1 MMDWLSLYEPKKV
14 TAEEAV
20 GVLRSG
26 FRIFVTGNC
35 SVPQVVMEALNQ
47 RAPDL
52 ENLSLIQVLT
62 IGKADYVKPELV
74 PHIRVNS
81 LFISPNVREAVNDG
95 RADFTPVFLSEIPRL
110 FKTGRLPIDVAL
122 IQVTP
127 PDRYGY
133 CSYGVE
139 VGVTKTAA
147 ESAKIVIAEVNPHM
161 PRTLGDSFIHVS
173 KIDYFVEVDYALPEV
188 QMAASSP
195 EQEAIANHLAAV
207 IPDGATLQ
215 MGIGGIPDAV
225 LRKLH
230 NHKHL
235 GIHTEL
241 FSDGVVD
248 LVEAG
253 VITNERK
260 TLHPGKIIAGFLL
273 GTQRLYDFVDDN
285 PIVELHPSEYIN
297 DPFVIA
303 KNDRMVSINSAIQ
316 VDLTGQVCADSM
328 GTYLYSGVGGQLD
341 FVRGAARS
349 NGGMPVIAMLSTAK
363 NGSISRIVPTLTPGS
378 GVITTRNDVHFIATE
393 YGVADLY
400 GRTIRERAKA
410 LVEIAHPKFRE
421 ELAEAAEKLYH
432 VPRLFVDTLPW
443 SETAGSEDE
452 TPEPSVV
459 ESETP
464 AEDTG

>member
-14 TAEEAV
+14 TAEEA
-20 GVLRSG
+20 LSHLKSG
-26 FRIFVTGNC
+26 YRIFVTGNC
-35 SVPQVVMEALNQ
+35 SLPQNVMEALNV
-47 RAPDL
+47 RAPQL
-52 ENLSLIQVLT
+52 KNLSLIQVLT
-62 IGKADYVKPELV
+62 IGKADYIQPQIV
-74 PHIRVNS
+74 PHLRVNS

-95 RADFTPVFLSEIPRL
+95 RADFTPIFLSEIPRL
-110 FKTGRLPIDVAL
+110 FKSGRLPIDVAL

-139 VGVTKTAA
+139 VGVTKTAS
-147 ESAKIVIAEVNPHM
+147 ESAKIVIAEVNPRM

-173 KIDYFVEVDYALPEV
+173 KIDYVIEVDYPLPEV
-188 QMAASSP
+188 EMAVSSP
-195 EQEAIANHLAAV
+195 EQEAIANHLAAI

-225 LRKLH
+225 LRKLY

-248 LVEAG
+248 LVEMG

-260 TLHPGKIIAGFLL
+260 TLHPGKIIAGFVL

-303 KNDRMVSINSAIQ
+303 QNDRMVSINSALQ
-316 VDLTGQVCADSM
+316 VDLTGPVCADSI
-328 GTYLYSGVGGQLD
+328 GPAFYSGVGGQVD

-349 NGGMPVIAMLSTAK
+349 TGGMPIIALLSTAK
-363 NGSISRIVPTLTPGS
+363 GGTISRIVPMLTPGA
-378 GVITTRNDVHFIATE
+378 GVTTSRNDVHFVATE
-393 YGVADLY
+393 FGVADLY
-400 GRTIRERAKA
+400 GRTVRDRAQQ
-410 LVEIAHPKFRE
+410 LVEIAHPKFRA

-432 VPRLFVDTLPW
+432 VPHFSVPALP
-443 SETAGSEDE
+443 S
-452 TPEPSVV
+452 
-459 ESETP
+459 
-464 AEDTG
+464 DTGEA

>member
-1 MMDWLSLYEPKKV
+1 MDWLGQYEPKKV

-20 GVLRSG
+20 GVLKSG
-26 FRIFVTGNC
+26 YRIFVTGNC
-35 SVPQVVMEALNQ
+35 SVPQTVMEALNQ
-47 RAPDL
+47 RAPEL

-74 PHIRVNS
+74 PHLRVNS
-81 LFISPNVREAVNDG
+81 LFISANVREAVNDG
-95 RADFTPVFLSEIPRL
+95 RADFTPVFLSEIPSL
-110 FKTGRLPIDVAL
+110 FKSGQLPLDVSL
-122 IQVTP
+122 IQVSP
-127 PDRYGY
+127 PDKYGY

-147 ESAKIVIAEVNPHM
+147 ESSKIVIAEVNPNM

-173 KIDYFVEVDYALPEV
+173 KLDYVVEVDYALPEV
-188 QMAASSP
+188 HMAVSSP
-195 EQEAIANHLAAV
+195 EQEAIANHLAAM

-225 LRKLH
+225 LKKLQ

-235 GIHTEL
+235 GVHTEL

-260 TLHPGKIIAGFLL
+260 TFHPGKIIAGFML
-273 GTQRLYDFVDDN
+273 GTQRLYEFVDDN
-285 PIVELHPSEYIN
+285 PIVELHPTEYIN
-297 DPFVIA
+297 DPFNIA

-316 VDLTGQVCADSM
+316 VDLTGQVCADSI
-328 GTYLYSGVGGQLD
+328 GPRFYSGVGGQVD

-349 NGGMPVIAMLSTAK
+349 KGGMPIIAFPSTAK
-363 NGSISRIVPTLTPGS
+363 NGEISRIVPTLTPGS
-378 GVITTRNDVHFIATE
+378 GVITSRNDVHYIATE

-400 GRTIRERAKA
+400 GRTIRERARS
-410 LVEIAHPKFRE
+410 LIEIAHPKFRA
-421 ELAEAAEKLYH
+421 ELAETAEELYH
-432 VPRLFVDTLPW
+432 VPKFFV
-443 SETAGSEDE
+443 
-452 TPEPSVV
+452 PEMPT
-459 ESETP
+459 E
-464 AEDTG
+464 

>member
-1 MMDWLSLYEPKKV
+1 MTTDWLSQYEPKKV
-14 TAEEAV
+14 TAQEAMR
-20 GVLRSG
+20 VLRSG
-26 FRIFVTGNC
+26 YRIFITGNA
-35 SVPQVVMEALNQ
+35 SVPQQLVKALEERAMELH
-47 RAPDL
+47 
-52 ENLSLIQVLT
+52 NLTLIQVLV
-62 IGKADYVKPELV
+62 IGKADYVRPELAG
-74 PHIRVNS
+74 HLRVNS
-81 LFISPNVREAVNDG
+81 LFISPSIRDAVNDG

-122 IQVTP
+122 IQVSP

-147 ESAKIVIAEVNPHM
+147 ESAKIVIAEVNPNM
-161 PRTLGDSFIHVS
+161 PRTLGDSFIHVG
-173 KIDYFVEVDYALPEV
+173 KLDYVVEVDYRLPEV
-188 QMAASSP
+188 QMAISSP
-195 EQEAIANHLAAV
+195 EQEAIANHLAAI

-225 LRKLH
+225 LRKLR

-235 GIHTEL
+235 GVHTEL

-260 TLHPGKIIAGFLL
+260 TLHPGKIIAGFLM

-297 DPFVIA
+297 DPFIIA
-303 KNDRMVSINSAIQ
+303 QNDRMVSINSALQ
-316 VDLTGQVCADSM
+316 VDLTGQVCADSI
-328 GTYLYSGVGGQLD
+328 GTYFYSGAGGQVD

-349 NGGMPVIAMLSTAK
+349 NGGMPIIAMLSTAK
-363 NGSISRIVPTLTPGS
+363 DGTISRIVPTLDPGA
-378 GVITTRNDVHFIATE
+378 GVITTRNDVHYVATE

-410 LVEIAHPKFRE
+410 LVEIAHPKFRA

-432 VPRLFVDTLPW
+432 VPRLFVKEVPW
-443 SETAGSEDE
+443 AGHDRSSGE
-452 TPEPSVV
+452 
-459 ESETP
+459 
-464 AEDTG
+464 AEKP

>member
-1 MMDWLSLYEPKKV
+1 MDWLSQYEPKIV

-20 GVLRSG
+20 GAIRSG
-26 FRIFVTGNC
+26 HRIFVTGNC

-47 RAPDL
+47 RAREL
-52 ENLSLIQVLT
+52 ENLRLIQVLV

-74 PHIRVNS
+74 PHITVNS
-81 LFISPNVREAVNDG
+81 LFISPSIREAVNDG
-95 RADFTPVFLSEIPRL
+95 RADFTPVFLSEIPGL
-110 FKTGRLPIDVAL
+110 FKSGRLPLDVAL
-122 IQVTP
+122 IHVSP
-127 PDRYGY
+127 PDKNGY

-139 VGVTKTAA
+139 VGVSKTAA
-147 ESAKIVIAEVNPHM
+147 EAAKIVIAEVNPHM

-173 KIDYFVEVDYALPEV
+173 KIDYVVEVDYPLMEI
-188 QMAASSP
+188 QMAISSP
-195 EQEAIANHLAAV
+195 EQEAIATHIAAI

-225 LRKLH
+225 LKKLH
-230 NHKHL
+230 NHQHL
-235 GIHTEL
+235 GVHTEL

-260 TLHPGKIIAGFLL
+260 SFHPGKIIAGFVL

-285 PIVELHPSEYIN
+285 PIVELHPTEYIN
-297 DPFVIA
+297 DPFNIA

-316 VDLTGQVCADSM
+316 VDLSGQVCADSM
-328 GTYLYSGVGGQLD
+328 GSYLYSGVGGQVD

-349 NGGMPVIAMLSTAK
+349 KGGMPIIAMLSTAK
-363 NGSISRIVPTLTPGS
+363 KETISRIVPTLTPGA
-378 GVITTRNDVHFIATE
+378 GVITTRNDVHYVATE

-400 GRTIRERAKA
+400 GRTVRERAKA

-421 ELAEAAEKLYH
+421 ELAEAAGRLYH
-432 VPRLFVDTLPW
+432 VRTFAVPELP
-443 SETAGSEDE
+443 G
-452 TPEPSVV
+452 EP
-459 ESETP
+459 
-464 AEDTG
+464 AD